1 MLDLNK
7 VVNFAVN
14 IANDDS
20 HGYSQIHRY
29 GPDYDC
35 SSLVTAALIAGGADI
50 PKTLT
55 TYTMLPY
62 LLKIGYKSVS
72 VGNVQAGDIF
82 LSVKHHVVIAIN
94 DKQIVTASIDE
105 NGTIIGKRPGDQTGR
120 EIYIRNFYTPSYGWD
135 YHLRFTG
142 SGEVVIKPKGDVC
155 NVELKV
161 LKKGMKDPEVG
172 TVQILLKAKGYK
184 GKDGKVLQ
192 IDNSAGV
199 NTDFAIR
206 AFQKK
211 NSLEVDGVVGS
222 NTWNKILKG

>member
-7 VVNFAVN
+7 VVNFAVD

-20 HGYSQIHRY
+20 HGYSQYHRY

-55 TYTMLPY
+55 TYTMLSY

-82 LSVKHHVVIAIN
+82 LSIKHHVVIAIN

-105 NGTIIGKRPGDQTGR
+105 NGTIIGKRPGDQTGK

-135 YHLRFTG
+135 YHFRYTG
-142 SGEVVIKPKGDVC
+142 EKKAGEVEV
-155 NVELKV
+155 NLKV
-161 LKKGMKDPEVG
+161 IKKGMKDPEVG

-192 IDNSAGV
+192 IDNSAGS

-211 NSLEVDGVVGS
+211 NSLEVDGIVGS
-222 NTWNKILKG
+222 NTWNKLLKG

>member
-105 NGTIIGKRPGDQTGR
+105 NGTIIGKRPGDQNGK

-135 YHLRFTG
+135 YHLRYIG

>member
-7 VVNFAVN
+7 VVNFAVD

-20 HGYSQIHRY
+20 HGYSQYHRY

-62 LLKIGYKSVS
+62 LLKIGYKPVS

-82 LSVKHHVVIAIN
+82 LSVKHHTVIAIN
-94 DKQIVTASIDE
+94 DKQIVTATIDE
-105 NGTIIGKRPGDQTGR
+105 NGTIIGKRQGDQTGK

-135 YHLRFTG
+135 YHLRYIG

-161 LKKGMKDPEVG
+161 LKKGIKDHQVK
-172 TVQILLKAKGYK
+172 TLQTLLKGEGFKGSDK
-184 GKDGKVLQ
+184 KVLAV
-192 IDNSAGV
+192 DGSFGG
-199 NTDFAIR
+199 NTDYAVR

-211 NSLEVDGVVGS
+211 NDLEVDGVVGV